1 MYKNILLNHNINGEL
16 NDRKNNEQK
25 FNRSK

>member
-1 MYKNILLNHNINGEL
+1 MYKNILLNHNIKGEY

-25 FNRSK
+25 LNYSK